1 MKLVKRNENVNRIF
15 SGEATSE
22 EITNVG
28 YSIQNDEGAEIGSC
42 NVREGGFD
50 LNVHSMGGTIDEIKT
65 QVESMFNKLSNH

>member
-28 YSIQNDEGAEIGSC
+28 YSIQNEEGAEIGSC

-50 LNVHSMGGTIDEIKT
+50 LNVYSMGGTIDEIKT
-65 QVESMFNKLSNH
+65 QVESMFNK